1 MPQPTILGVTVMA
14 CALGLG
20 DMGLLTYRFHAFD
33 AAHTEPTSTARQ
45 AAAGPDHSLPE
56 RFMVTYQGCS
66 LLGPDGA
73 EKERLESITNGA
85 GAISPDGR
93 WAAFSKSEP
102 NPPPGKQ
109 QGQLVIQSRAHP
121 EDQTT
126 VPLIW
131 GTTGSSF
138 LPLWSSDSQ
147 RILICEQGFNEDRS
161 RGSAYRVY
169 DLKSKRLTT
178 LKLPDEWWPSDWSA
192 DGKRL
197 LTSLRAKDESVRIA
211 WVRIDGTGKPEFL
224 TSDREVAYGAR
235 LSPDNRRIL
244 CMVRPQANQEEG
256 RRARLCVIDL
266 TTGKRAVIDKPG
278 HTHGYCWSSDGLK
291 VAYTWQMPL
300 RQPDQAA
307 ERKTYLITC
316 DSDGSNQKTVTMRR
330 YEVPPNSSGRGSV
343 SYFFEVIAWWR

>member
-1 MPQPTILGVTVMA
+1 MPQPTILGVTLMV

-20 DMGLLTYRFHAFD
+20 DKALLAYRFPRLD
-33 AAHTEPTSTARQ
+33 AAQTEPASTARQ

-56 RFMVTYQGCS
+56 SFMVRYQGCS

-93 WAAFSKSEP
+93 WAAFSKSEA
-102 NPPPGKQ
+102 NPPPGKL
-109 QGQLVIQSRAHP
+109 QGQLVIQSRSHP
-121 EDQTT
+121 DDRTT

-147 RILICEQGFNEDRS
+147 RIVICEQGFNEDRS
-161 RGSAYRVY
+161 RGSVYRVY
-169 DLKSKRLTT
+169 DLKSKSLTT

-197 LTSLRAKDESVRIA
+197 LTSLRTVDGRLRIA
-211 WVRIDGTGKPEFL
+211 WVPIDGTGKPDFL
-224 TSDREVAYGAR
+224 TSDQEVAYGAR

-244 CMVRPQANQEEG
+244 CMVRPRANQEE
-256 RRARLCVIDL
+256 RRSARLYVIDL
-266 TTGKRAVIDKPG
+266 ATGKRAVIDKPG

-300 RQPDQAA
+300 RQPDQAV

-316 DSDGSNQKTVTMRR
+316 DSDGSNQKTITMRR

>member
-1 MPQPTILGVTVMA
+1 M
-14 CALGLG
+14 
-20 DMGLLTYRFHAFD
+20 
-33 AAHTEPTSTARQ
+33 
-45 AAAGPDHSLPE
+45 
-56 RFMVTYQGCS
+56 
-66 LLGPDGA
+66 
-73 EKERLESITNGA
+73 
-85 GAISPDGR
+85 ISPDGC
-93 WAAFSKSEP
+93 WAAFSKSEA

-109 QGQLVIQSRAHP
+109 HGQLVIQSRSHP

-126 VPLIW
+126 VPMIW

-197 LTSLRAKDESVRIA
+197 LTSLRTEDGRLRIA
-211 WVRIDGTGKPEFL
+211 WVPIDGTGKPEFL
-224 TSDREVAYGAR
+224 TSDQEVAYGAR

-244 CMVRPQANQEEG
+244 CMVRPRANQEE
-256 RRARLCVIDL
+256 RRSARLYVIDL
-266 TTGKRAVIDKPG
+266 ATGKRAVIDKPG

-300 RQPDQAA
+300 RQPDQAV

-316 DSDGSNQKTVTMRR
+316 DSDGSNQTTITMRR